1 MSNISNKPS
10 VVLLLVCPD
19 VNGIV
24 AKLSSFIYDNGGC
37 ILDSD
42 FHNDHQHGY
51 FLGRIEWLL
60 EGFNI
65 KRDDIKT
72 EIGKLCDP
80 FNGHWQL
87 HFSDTPIR
95 VAIWCSKQ
103 DHCVLDLLW
112 RYQHKELGNAE
123 ISVIVSNHSDLKEKV
138 ESFGIEFIQL
148 PITKDTKQEVEQQQI
163 KLMEEYKIDV
173 VVLAK
178 YMQIL
183 SDNLVSTLGNDNITV
198 INIHHSFL
206 PAFIG
211 AKPYHQAHA
220 RGVKIIGA
228 TAHFVTAQ
236 LDAGPIIEQDVVRIS
251 HRDTVNDLVR
261 KGKDLEKIVLARA
274 LRLHLLHKVLT
285 YANKTVVFE

>member
-1 MSNISNKPS
+1 MFEKNATT

-19 VNGIV
+19 TTVIV
-24 AKLSSFIYDNGGC
+24 SNLSSFIYNNGGC
-37 ILDSD
+37 IVDSD

-51 FLGRIEWLL
+51 FLGRIEWFLD
-60 EGFNI
+60 GFKI
-65 KRDDIKT
+65 KREDIK
-72 EIGKLCDP
+72 EKVAKLCDP
-80 FNGHWQL
+80 YNGKWSL
-87 HFSDTPIR
+87 HFSDTPIK

-112 RYQHKELGNAE
+112 RNQAKELGNAE
-123 ISVIVSNHSDLKEKV
+123 ISVILSNHPDLKPKIDT
-138 ESFGIEFIQL
+138 FGIPFICI
-148 PITKDTKQEVEQQQI
+148 PMNKENKPEVEQKQI
-163 KLMEEYKIDV
+163 ELMREYNINV

-183 SDNLVSTLGNDNITV
+183 SDNLVDTLGKDGRTV

-211 AKPYHQAHA
+211 AKPYHQAHK

-251 HRDTVNDLVR
+251 HRDTVNDLIR

-285 YANKTVVFE
+285 YENKTVVFE

>member
-1 MSNISNKPS
+1 MEKKTTVIF
-10 VVLLLVCPD
+10 LLVCPD
-19 VNGIV
+19 TNGIV
-24 AKLSSFIYDNGGC
+24 SNLSSFIYNNGGC
-37 ILDSD
+37 IVDSD

-60 EGFNI
+60 EGFQI
-65 KRDDIKT
+65 KREEIKDRVC
-72 EIGKLCDP
+72 ELCSPYNGKWSL
-80 FNGHWQL
+80 L
-87 HFSDTPIR
+87 FSDTPIR

-112 RYQHKELGNAE
+112 RHQAKELGNAQ
-123 ISVIVSNHSDLKEKV
+123 IAVILSNHPDLEQKV
-138 ESFGIEFIQL
+138 ANFNVPFVTL
-148 PITKDTKQEVEQQQI
+148 PINKENKSEVEQKQI
-163 KLMEEYKIDV
+163 ELMREYNIDV
-173 VVLAK
+173 IVLAK

-183 SDNLVSTLGNDNITV
+183 SDNLVDTLAKDNRTV

-211 AKPYHQAHA
+211 AKPYHQAHK

-251 HRDTVNDLVR
+251 HRDTVSDLIR

-285 YANKTVVFE
+285 YENKTVVFE